1 MPQILRLLLVASLSM
16 TLFGCA
22 HQMTIEQGIE
32 LQQSQVDKLEPG
44 MSQAQV
50 QYILGTPNLID
61 PYHPNDWYYIYTNK
75 VNRDPETEQKLEASF
90 QNGQLVKVTGDFKV
104 PEGLN

>member
-1 MPQILRLLLVASLSM
+1 MPQILRLLLVAILSI

-22 HQMTIEQGIE
+22 HQMTIEQGVQ
-32 LQQSQVDKLEPG
+32 LKQSQVDELEAG
-44 MSQAQV
+44 MTQAQV

-75 VNRDPETEQKLEASF
+75 VNRDPETEQKLEVSF
-90 QNGQLVKVTGDFKV
+90 KNGLLVKVTGDFKA
-104 PEGLN
+104 PAGLN